1 MRNLLLTGAAALT
14 LAACA
19 TGSAEDPNVGCCPDL
34 TTPPQAEASA
44 VATPA
49 PAEDPFL
56 WLEEVQ
62 GKRALAW
69 VAAQNAKSKAA
80 LEGDPRYQTFLNEA
94 LAIFTATDRIAAPG
108 FRADGIDNFWQD
120 KTHTRGLWRRTTL
133 DSYSTASPKWESVLD
148 MDALGKAEGRPWV
161 WKGANCLDPD
171 ERLCLVALSDGGKD
185 AVEVR
190 EFDTR
195 SKSFVQG
202 GFRIPEGKHR
212 IDWVDENTLAVA
224 TEFAKGELT
233 TSGYPFIVKLLKRGQ
248 TLDQAT
254 ELYRGSAADGGYG
267 VSPEALHDKDGKL
280 QGVLIVRPTGT
291 FDAEHYLS
299 ADGRSAPVRV
309 PLPAKASYQTFVDG
323 QLVFT
328 LEEAWGGF
336 QQGALI
342 AYDLNALKRDTAAA
356 KPVLIFQPNARQ
368 AVEGVTSTKNKLIV
382 HLMEDVKGAVDVWDL
397 QGGEWTVRRMDLPK
411 NASINLGSASGSSDR
426 LFVSVQGFLQPTSLW
441 LADAEK
447 GTAKQ
452 VKALPARFDASTQTV
467 EQFWATS
474 KDGTKIPY
482 FLVRSKSVPMDGS
495 TPVLVYGYGGFQVSK
510 PPVYLPEVGKLWLE
524 RGGAYVIANI
534 RGGGEF
540 GPAWHQSVLRENRQ
554 KSFDDFAA
562 VQEDLIAR
570 KISSSRRIGIYGRS
584 NGGVLTTAV
593 MTQRPELMNAV
604 VVESPLVDMLRYHKL
619 SAGASWTGE
628 YGDPDN
634 PADAAFIAK
643 YSGYQNLREGV
654 RYPKAY
660 ITTNTKDDRVHPG
673 HARKYA
679 AKLEAM
685 GVPYLYFEDTEGGH
699 SYDAAPTKNA
709 ERWARHYVYLSQQL
723 MD

>member
-1 MRNLLLTGAAALT
+1 MRRLLLLAASALT

-19 TGSAEDPNVGCCPDL
+19 TRSAEDPNVGCCPDL

-44 VATPA
+44 PAA

-62 GKRALAW
+62 GERALAW

-80 LEGDPRYQTFLNEA
+80 LEGDPRYRTFLNEA

-108 FRADGIDNFWQD
+108 FRAGGIDNFWQD

-133 DSYSTASPKWESVLD
+133 DGYSTASPKWETVLD
-148 MDALGKAEGRPWV
+148 LDALGKAEGRPWV
-161 WKGANCLDPD
+161 WKGANCLDPE
-171 ERLCLVALSDGGKD
+171 ERLCLVNLSDGGQD

-195 SKSFVQG
+195 SRSFVQG

-224 TEFAKGELT
+224 TEFTKGELT
-233 TSGYPFIVKLLKRGQ
+233 TSGYPYIVKLLKRGQ

-254 ELYRGSAADGGYG
+254 ELYRGSTSDGGYG
-267 VSPEALHDKDGKL
+267 VLPEALHDKAGKL
-280 QGVLIVRPTGT
+280 QGVLIVRPTNT
-291 FDAEHYLS
+291 FDAEHHLS
-299 ADGRSAPVRV
+299 VDGRSAPVRV

-342 AYDLNALKRDTAAA
+342 AYDLDALKRPDANPA
-356 KPVLIFQPNARQ
+356 PVLIFQPNARQ

-382 HLMEDVKGAVDVWDL
+382 HLMEDVKGAVDVYDL

-426 LFVSVQGFLQPTSLW
+426 LFAYVQGFLQPTSLW

-482 FLVRSKSVPMDGS
+482 FLVRSKTVPMDGS

-699 SYDAAPTKNA
+699 SYDADPTKNA